1 VALGDKVRLTGN
13 VTEFGAVGA
22 SLTELT
28 GISNLVVVSSGHPL
42 PAPVAVSFPL
52 ASPSALEALEGMRVT
67 VTTTLTVNA
76 TETLGQFGE
85 VWLASDGASN
95 VAGSDHRIDQ
105 FTQFHLPG
113 VAGNTAYQ
121 AEVATRQLIL
131 DDASGQQ
138 NRDPVAY
145 GRGGLPLS
153 AANTLRGGDTVSGL
167 TGILDDRFRGNT
179 LDPYRLQPTD
189 AVVFD
194 AVNHR
199 EAAPDVGG
207 LLTVAALNVLN
218 YFNGDGLGGGFPTSR
233 GASSAQ
239 EFARQRDKVIAA
251 IIGSG
256 ADVVGVIEIEND
268 GFGAQSAIQDLV
280 NGLNAATAPGTYA
293 FVNPGL
299 PQIGTDLITNGLI
312 YKPAAVTPVGTA
324 AILDAS
330 VDPRFNSAQQRP
342 SLAQSFVDNAT
353 GALFTP
359 VVNHLKSK
367 GTSAGGPGDADSG
380 DGQGLSNGTRTRAAE
395 ALVDW
400 LATLANDATRQGDA
414 DFLILGDLNAYAMED
429 PVRTIEAGADD
440 TAGSADDYTNLVAGS
455 AYSYVFDGHWG
466 ALDHA
471 LGSASLMSQV
481 TGAAKWH
488 INADEPTVLDYN
500 TENKSPGQLVSL
512 YAADA
517 YRASDHDAVIVGLAL
532 GKVIVGSARG
542 EVLAGTAGND
552 RIAGGGGRD
561 LLIGN
566 GGADV
571 IVYTSL
577 LDAYD
582 ALLGFV
588 PGQDRVDIAALLASV
603 GYGGSDPVADGL
615 FDAWVP
621 VAPLLAFGAA
631 AAPAHTIV
639 LFDADGAAGP
649 GAPRPLAELVGV
661 AVDDPY
667 LLLGIAGVGQ

>member
-1 VALGDKVRLTGN
+1 MALGDKVRLTGN